1 MTYTAGVEIHV
12 PNQSTKPETMLNE
25 HVADYPLQANGT
37 AVTSNILSLHFS
49 QCNES
54 RIECS
59 TMNITGYGQPNLWL
73 CVIYLIKPFLR
84 GPKLIN
90 LKGASFCLQ
99 TSGLF
104 RNLPDEVFA

>member
-1 MTYTAGVEIHV
+1 MTYTAGVEIHA

-54 RIECS
+54 RI
-59 TMNITGYGQPNLWL
+59 
-73 CVIYLIKPFLR
+73 
-84 GPKLIN
+84 
-90 LKGASFCLQ
+90 
-99 TSGLF
+99 
-104 RNLPDEVFA
+104 

>member
-1 MTYTAGVEIHV
+1 MITALYTSNHCCPTKSLSLREKECITYTAGVENHA

-54 RIECS
+54 RI
-59 TMNITGYGQPNLWL
+59 
-73 CVIYLIKPFLR
+73 
-84 GPKLIN
+84 
-90 LKGASFCLQ
+90 
-99 TSGLF
+99 
-104 RNLPDEVFA
+104 